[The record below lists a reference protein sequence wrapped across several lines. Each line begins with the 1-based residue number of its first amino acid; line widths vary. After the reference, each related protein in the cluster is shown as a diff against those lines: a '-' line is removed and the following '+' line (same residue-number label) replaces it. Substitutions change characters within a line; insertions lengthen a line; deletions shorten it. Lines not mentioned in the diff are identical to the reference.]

1 MDIQHFP
8 PIRRITIE
16 ISIPFLQRLFQRSF
30 SRNLGKIYILKLS
43 IMLSTHQVGKASDNC
58 LATIHHKNSTELSVM
73 EIHHICMKD
82 IQKRVLNLEAR
93 NPSTLSSSAA
103 N

>member
-16 ISIPFLQRLFQRSF
+16 LCIPFLQRLFQRSF
-30 SRNLGKIYILKLS
+30 SRNLGKIYILKLL
-43 IMLSTHQVGKASDNC
+43 IMLSTHQVGEASDSC
-58 LATIHHKNSTELSVM
+58 LAIIHHKNSELSVM

-82 IQKRVLNLEAR
+82 ILKRVLGLEAR
-93 NPSTLSSSAA
+93 NPSTTSSSAT